1 MKKKIIL
8 LIFFLIFIIIEGSII
23 FTAKEQT
30 EEKED
35 FYSQL
40 NRAVIRLEHS
50 EKIEKEGANQI
61 ININKSDGTAFF
73 VRSGGDL
80 FVVTARHVVETSYNL
95 HARVQCKNIKT
106 GNNEV
111 ILLKLERK
119 RWVFHPQDRS
129 DDTRYVDVT
138 AMKIPWIKDRE
149 IKAFRYELPNSE
161 NASQNQLPGK
171 DPLPPTSILIFG
183 FPLNIGFELIEQ
195 KPLGRLGI
203 ISMVAG
209 NKFLKLDNK
218 FIEEKA
224 ILIDSKIFPGNSGSP
239 VIKQLFPLTP
249 EIQLLGLVIAQNM
262 QLDYA
267 IIEPVSRIR
276 ETIDLAKKESKEDM
290 DCWFQLNLNK

>member
-1 MKKKIIL
+1 MKKTIL
-8 LIFFLIFIIIEGSII
+8 FIFFLIFIIEGGII
-23 FTAKEQT
+23 CMAKEQT

-35 FYSQL
+35 LYSQL

-50 EKIEKEGANQI
+50 EKTKEKDSDQI
-61 ININKSDGTAFF
+61 ISIDKPNGTAFF
-73 VRSGGDL
+73 VRSGEDL
-80 FVVTARHVVETSYNL
+80 FIVTARHVVEKDYNL
-95 HARVQCKNIKT
+95 QARVQCKNIKT

-119 RWVFHPQDRS
+119 RWVFHPQDES
-129 DDTRYVDVT
+129 GDTRYVDVS

-161 NASQNQLPGK
+161 NSNKNQLLFE
-171 DPLPPTSILIFG
+171 DPLPPESILIFG
-183 FPLNIGFELIEQ
+183 FPLDIGFELIEQ

-239 VIKQLFPLTP
+239 VIRQLFPLASK
-249 EIQLLGLVIAQNM
+249 IQLLGLVIAQNM
-262 QLDYA
+262 KMDYA

-290 DCWFQLNLNK
+290 SCWYQLN